1 MRIAMLTTWNVTDG
15 ASLHAELLGREL
27 SKTSELTVFAPT
39 FESLA
44 KDRHLLPLGSDDDF
58 VIRAFQLTWG
68 APGWVDERLREQEF
82 DVLVVEA
89 LDRMPIPTLLEMFPK
104 IKAKKVQVIHEWALP
119 EGPGYYELGFDAIVC
134 FDRRYRTMLL
144 ERYPEQRIHII
155 PYPCHPH
162 VRGDKATARAK
173 LGLSKDALILFS
185 FGRQPLF
192 EYDDYLWLASE
203 LGKERE
209 LTYLMVRSDDQGDW
223 ETVGK
228 RLQSGS
234 SFCEVRFE
242 RPSIDRLY
250 DYLHASDVHL
260 LPKAPSSEIVVS
272 STVFQCL
279 GSGTPIV
286 IPDTRYVELLDKEVV
301 RYRPHDRAHLK
312 SQVSRL
318 LNEESFRKA
327 TVTAAT
333 EYVQENSAHKIAEKF
348 VDLFRSLEEQPS
360 DR

>member
-1 MRIAMLTTWNVTDG
+1 MRIAMLTTWNLTDG
-15 ASLHAELLGREL
+15 TSLHAELLGREL

-58 VIRAFQLTWG
+58 VIRAFQQTWG

-104 IKAKKVQVIHEWALP
+104 IKAKKVQVVHEWALP
-119 EGPGYYELGFDAIVC
+119 EDPGYYELGFDAIVC
-134 FDRRYRTMLL
+134 FDHRYRTMLL
-144 ERYPEQRIHII
+144 ERYAEQKIHMI
-155 PYPCHPH
+155 PYPCHSFAMGNKE
-162 VRGDKATARAK
+162 RARDK
-173 LGLSKDALILFS
+173 LGLPRDALILFS

-192 EYDDYLWLASE
+192 EYDDYLWLANE
-203 LGKERE
+203 IGGEHE
-209 LTYLMVRSDDQGDW
+209 FMYLVVRSDDPTDS
-223 ETVGK
+223 EAARE

-234 SFCEVRFE
+234 RFCTVRFE
-242 RPSIDRLY
+242 RPLIDEVY
-250 DYLHASDVHL
+250 DYLHAADVHL
-260 LPKAPSSEIVVS
+260 VPKAASSNIVVS

-301 RYRPHDRAHLK
+301 KYRPNDRAHLK

-318 LNEESFRKA
+318 LSEESFRKA

-333 EYVQENSAHKIAEKF
+333 EYAQENSAHKIAEKF
-348 VDLFRSLEEQPS
+348 VDLFRSL
-360 DR
+360 